1 MYNICIL
8 YANTHDIC
16 ICVYIYIHIYD
27 YICIYIYIK
36 VIYNKQENNQKVFCW
51 GMTTPDAAS
60 GFGTARE
67 PAMARD
73 PPLLSLLL

>member
-1 MYNICIL
+1 M
-8 YANTHDIC
+8 
-16 ICVYIYIHIYD
+16 
-27 YICIYIYIK
+27 YICTYIYIK